1 MNKLRSRLKSAT
13 CLHMKSA
20 VRPRMLSVTDPFKIK
35 NLRRWFLGGLMKDRM
50 ESFTSK
56 GLMNRW
62 EEGEYILSADVI
74 FKV

>member
-1 MNKLRSRLKSAT
+1 
-13 CLHMKSA
+13 
-20 VRPRMLSVTDPFKIK
+20 
-35 NLRRWFLGGLMKDRM
+35 MKDRM
-50 ESFTSK
+50 ESFTSR